1 MPPINPMA
9 HSNDP
14 RDNLGDYVLGK
25 DGKPVVDRYGRPVRR
40 RPAQGRAQNADARAT
55 DAASRATE
63 ARRAEAR
70 ADDRRSEADAPR
82 SAPEREFTRV
92 EPTRTPQRETPR
104 EDTRYEA
111 LPQRQPERV
120 TERPRQQMPR
130 QEYQPRRVPER
141 PAQQYATQYEQRGYD
156 PRGYD
161 PYASQYQPEVPTHV
175 SGGEGRRPRR
185 RKAKAPGCLALLTTL
200 IVLIVAGTLF
210 MDSRLTRIDAL
221 PATQIPNT
229 AGTNWLLVGSDSRT
243 GMSEKDA
250 ERLGTGGD
258 IGSSRTDTIMLL
270 HLPTTGSATLVSIP
284 RDSYVEV
291 PGYGYDKVNAAFAYG
306 GPKLLASTVEQAT
319 GLHIDRY
326 AEIGMGGLANAVD
339 AVGGVEICVKEAI
352 NDPLANLNV
361 QPGCQEMDGATG
373 LGYVR
378 TRATAQG
385 DLDRVERQREFLA
398 ALMDK
403 VTSPAV
409 LVNPIRMISL
419 AWTTP
424 TLFAVGQNDHIW
436 NLARIPLAMRGG
448 LETKTIPVGGFM
460 DTEVGSV
467 VVWDDAG
474 AQQLFDS
481 LR

>member
-1 MPPINPMA
+1 MCYICRRSALYTVRMPPINPMA

-40 RPAQGRAQNADARAT
+40 RPA
-55 DAASRATE
+55 DAAKS
-63 ARRAEAR
+63 AEAAEATGSAGSASSDTPR
-70 ADDRRSEADAPR
+70 KTAD
-82 SAPEREFTRV
+82 REFARV
-92 EPTRTPQRETPR
+92 ERTRSPQREEHR
-104 EDTRYEA
+104 EHTRYEA
-111 LPQRQPERV
+111 SPQRQAER
-120 TERPRQQMPR
+120 TPERPRQHMPR

-156 PRGYD
+156 P
-161 PYASQYQPEVPTHV
+161 YAPQYQPEVPTHV
-175 SGGEGRRPRR
+175 SGGRGRRPRR
-185 RKAKAPGCLALLTTL
+185 RKAKAPGCIALLTTL
-200 IVLIVAGTLF
+200 IVLMVAGTLF
-210 MDSRLTRIDAL
+210 MDSRLTRVDAL

-270 HLPTTGSATLVSIP
+270 HLPTTGSATLISIP
-284 RDSYVEV
+284 RDSYVQV

-352 NDPLANLNV
+352 NDPLANLDV
-361 QPGCQEMDGATG
+361 QPGCQKMDGVTG

-403 VTSPAV
+403 IASPAV

-424 TLFAVGQNDHIW
+424 TLFAVGQKDHIW

-474 AQQLFDS
+474 AQQLFNS

>member
-1 MPPINPMA
+1 MT
-9 HSNDP
+9 
-14 RDNLGDYVLGK
+14 
-25 DGKPVVDRYGRPVRR
+25 
-40 RPAQGRAQNADARAT
+40 ARAFVVGHPIRHSRSPLIHGHWLAEHGLAGTYERLDVAPDDFAAFFRALPASGFAGGNVTIPHKEAAFRLADSLTERAKKIGAVNTLIVEGGRVRGDNT
-55 DAASRATE
+55 DAPGFIAHL
-63 ARRAEAR
+63 
-70 ADDRRSEADAPR
+70 DRSLGEGW
-82 SAPEREFTRV
+82 
-92 EPTRTPQRETPR
+92 
-104 EDTRYEA
+104 
-111 LPQRQPERV
+111 
-120 TERPRQQMPR
+120 
-130 QEYQPRRVPER
+130 PER